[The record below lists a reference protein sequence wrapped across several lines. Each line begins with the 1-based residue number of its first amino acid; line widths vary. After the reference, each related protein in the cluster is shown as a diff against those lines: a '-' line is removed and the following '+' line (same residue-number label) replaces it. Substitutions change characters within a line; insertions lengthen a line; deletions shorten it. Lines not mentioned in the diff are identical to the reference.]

1 MPYTRVQAVE
11 RGLRLPRGATTL
23 AQTGVKSLY
32 TVVGGAIRVIS
43 LQGFVTTAIQ
53 AQANATK
60 IQAKATGQTAVDMC
74 ATGDINGLA
83 LGQAVGI
90 TGVAATGLQMGW
102 AILGTTTPW
111 IVLPGTID
119 MNCAASNTGAFS
131 WVLSWEPISPGCFVQ
146 LS

>member
-11 RGLRLPRGATTL
+11 RGLRLPRGATLL
-23 AQTGVKSLY
+23 AQSGVRSLY
-32 TVVGGAIRVIS
+32 TIVGGSLRIIS

-60 IQAKATGQTAVDMC
+60 IQSKATGQTAVDMC

-83 LGQAVGI
+83 VGQPVGI
-90 TGVAATGLQMGW
+90 TGVAATGLQFGW
-102 AILGTTTPW
+102 AIIGTTTPW
-111 IVLPGTID
+111 IVVPGTID
-119 MNCAASNTGAFS
+119 LNCAASSTGAIR
-131 WVLSWEPISPGCFVQ
+131 WMLSWEPIDPGCFIQ